1 MRARCGFPS
10 ARRWFRLSR
19 KVHILCALPHGAGF
33 ALHGYWRMYLIDINR
48 DGIVTSQEMRLHV
61 GQTNGALAAAVSREP
76 R

>member
-1 MRARCGFPS
+1 
-10 ARRWFRLSR
+10 
-19 KVHILCALPHGAGF
+19 
-33 ALHGYWRMYLIDINR
+33 LHGYWRMYLIDINR